1 MTRELVTKIKEGTHS
16 LTYSLTHLTTYS
28 LTHSPTHSLTHSLTH
43 SQGVYY
49 SKRKSESD
57 KYAIKRYHQLLKEN
71 TGTHSLT
78 HLLTHSPNHLLT
90 HSEKPKLLDTI
101 NKDNLARCVP
111 AELLIRTTGTAS
123 RKVARIAA
131 PGIIY
136 YILIYLIIIINSFIY
151 ELI

>member
-1 MTRELVTKIKEGTHS
+1 MTRELVTKIEG
-16 LTYSLTHLTTYS
+16 
-28 LTHSPTHSLTHSLTH
+28 
-43 SQGVYY
+43 GVYY

-71 TGTHSLT
+71 T
-78 HLLTHSPNHLLT
+78 
-90 HSEKPKLLDTI
+90 EKPKILDTI

-111 AELLIRTTGTAS
+111 AELLIRTTGTTS

-136 YILIYLIIIINSFIY
+136 YILLYLIIIINSFIY
-151 ELI
+151 ELIY